1 MNWFKR
7 NYEKTILLI
16 FSCVLGAAF
25 ELSLLFYI
33 PLQQTQNF
41 TAGLNVDLVTL
52 RNILFYIISTSIIY
66 IILRRLFLWVSLLK
80 IASGIQTYKIFWLS
94 FLLNIFCWGFWFLV
108 YFPGAGMNDTI
119 NLLMEPYKDPIQPL
133 MYQIL
138 IWYGINF
145 FTNFTHSMTV
155 AYGLLVLTQIVFVS
169 LVIAHLMRWLA
180 LKHIK
185 KPILYIAVLYY
196 AFLPAVADYSIT
208 LVKDTLFSVFTVLL
222 VINLYD
228 IIKGKGT
235 CLSDKK
241 CLVVFIV
248 SACGMCAFRNNGFLV
263 VAITLLIGF
272 VVKIKN
278 KRYILLTLCIITLF
292 NQGITTV
299 EKARFST
306 DVKFREMIGV
316 PLAQI
321 GAVLNYD
328 SANLSEDESNTLNQL
343 LPIDIWKENYRPSFA
358 DKMKF
363 NEEFNNDWLNQH
375 KILFLKTWAAILKD
389 NFPIYV
395 KAYLCHSY
403 DYWALIPHFSN
414 VNYPQSFFTKI
425 NNNTSADSIWGEFCA
440 EKGLIITLYY
450 QMKLIVSVS

>member
-1 MNWFKR
+1 M
-7 NYEKTILLI
+7 
-16 FSCVLGAAF
+16 
-25 ELSLLFYI
+25 
-33 PLQQTQNF
+33 
-41 TAGLNVDLVTL
+41 
-52 RNILFYIISTSIIY
+52 
-66 IILRRLFLWVSLLK
+66 
-80 IASGIQTYKIFWLS
+80 
-94 FLLNIFCWGFWFLV
+94 
-108 YFPGAGMNDTI
+108 
-119 NLLMEPYKDPIQPL
+119 
-133 MYQIL
+133 
-138 IWYGINF
+138 
-145 FTNFTHSMTV
+145 
-155 AYGLLVLTQIVFVS
+155 
-169 LVIAHLMRWLA
+169 
-180 LKHIK
+180 
-185 KPILYIAVLYY
+185 
-196 AFLPAVADYSIT
+196 
-208 LVKDTLFSVFTVLL
+208 
-222 VINLYD
+222 
-228 IIKGKGT
+228 
-235 CLSDKK
+235 
-241 CLVVFIV
+241 
-248 SACGMCAFRNNGFLV
+248 V

-440 EKGLIITLYY
+440 GGKKDLIITLYY